1 MANSQSI
8 TTLGVLAVARA
19 DQTNSP
25 AFDFTNEIKPW
36 VRQSCAQLYE
46 VMVSRWVD
54 YYVVARPLSLLA
66 GQQSYSLPVDFRA
79 MQEVYAL
86 QNLGK
91 IRVPL
96 RVMDSAQ
103 SMGRGGMTYK
113 IYRGQIYFGMS
124 IEADY
129 PNAIEFYYTPQW
141 QGPLTDY
148 STIDSVLPNG
158 WEEWVVLDVMQKM
171 HTKMRLPIDAI
182 EMAKQEQAH
191 RLEVA
196 SSVRDGEAPMMQD
209 TYFNADNRPYYD
221 TFDYGF
227 SFSGPVVWTVP

>member
-19 DQTNSP
+19 DMTNAP
-25 AFDFTNEIKPW
+25 TFDFNAEIKPW

-46 VMVSRWVD
+46 SLVSRWLD

-66 GQQSYSLPVDFRA
+66 NQQSYSLPEDFRA
-79 MQEVYAL
+79 MQEVYLL
-86 QNLGK
+86 QNGGAT
-91 IRVPL
+91 RVQL
-96 RVMDSAQ
+96 RVMESALDT
-103 SMGRGGMTYK
+103 GRGGMSYK
-113 IYRGQIYFGMS
+113 IMRSQLYLGMDVD
-124 IEADY
+124 ADY

-171 HTKMRLPIDAI
+171 FSKMRLPIDQV
-182 EMAKQEQAH
+182 MTAKGEQAA
-191 RLEVA
+191 RFEAAA
-196 SSVRDGEAPMMQD
+196 SIRDGEAPMMVD
-209 TYFNADNRPYYD
+209 VHNNGRYGAFGGRP
-221 TFDYGF
+221 
-227 SFSGPVVWTVP
+227 SGPAVWTVP